1 MMDSLDALMAVIEAA
16 FEPAYGEAWNRRQV
30 SDALGFPNTHF
41 LLADEQGLEP
51 DRPED
56 AVGFTLSRQAAD
68 EEELLLIAVMPQARG
83 AGVGH
88 ALMKRFVASARA
100 RGSTRLFLE
109 MRQGNPAE
117 VLYTKHGFAIVGRRK
132 DYYRSGT
139 IGPFDALTF
148 SRLF

>member
-1 MMDSLDALMAVIEAA
+1 MMDSLDAIMAVMEAA

-30 SDALGFPNTHF
+30 SDALSFPNTHF
-41 LLADEQGLEP
+41 LLADERGLEP

-56 AVGFTLSRQAAD
+56 AVGFALSRQAAD

-83 AGVGH
+83 GGVGH
-88 ALMKRFVASARA
+88 ALMRRFVASARA

-139 IGPFDALTF
+139 NGPFDALTF